1 MENRLLDDM
10 NKVMIITGYR
20 YYVLLRTISD
30 FETEPNSGLDK
41 LFDSNEP
48 AIKFYSQGTC
58 CLEISK
64 ERLNDTPEILRV
76 YFQVYVPQN
85 RWPQK
90 TPNQKPKCKFLETGF
105 WF

>member
-1 MENRLLDDM
+1 M

-76 YFQVYVPQN
+76 YFQVYVRPKTAGPEKPQTKSLN
-85 RWPQK
+85 ARFSNWV
-90 TPNQKPKCKFLETGF
+90 LV
-105 WF
+105 

>member
-1 MENRLLDDM
+1 M

-41 LFDSNEP
+41 LFDSHEP

-76 YFQVYVPQN
+76 YFQVYVVYWGLGLRVWSFRRFSESTFRYMCP
-85 RWPQK
+85 
-90 TPNQKPKCKFLETGF
+90 
-105 WF
+105 